1 MKDEYDLELQ
11 EVKNDNY
18 ALQEKNEDLV
28 TQMNYQSG
36 ELGKL
41 RDLLISYQESEKNYQ
56 AQIKQLE
63 VQCDELTNK
72 QQRAG

>member
-1 MKDEYDLELQ
+1 MKDEYDLGLQ

-56 AQIKQLE
+56 A
-63 VQCDELTNK
+63 
-72 QQRAG
+72 